1 MDYIERYELA
11 LEPARRQFSD
21 NPAVRLLQDPAIE
34 ISHLEAFF
42 IYWSALGVAM
52 TEPVEGWI
60 RRAGEAC
67 VRVGGPGVDE
77 LGRALQKHAKAE
89 ADHHLLMIDDLRRL
103 CVRRNAAGRAAP
115 RPDELLALAWP
126 ESAHRYRKLH
136 EDVIAGPEPYA
147 QIAIENEIEM
157 LSILVGPPLLAN
169 ARALL
174 GDDIT
179 DDLTFLTDHVTL
191 DVGHTK
197 FNRRQMVQFLDE
209 RPSAL
214 DALVA
219 AGTEALDV
227 YREFIAHCVFLANGS
242 PANGSPAN
250 RSPANGSPVAP
261 VRRSS

>member
-1 MDYIERYELA
+1 MEYIERYEQA
-11 LEPARRQFSD
+11 LEPARRQFAD
-21 NPAVRLLQDPAIE
+21 DPAVRLIQDPAIG

-42 IYWSALGVAM
+42 ICWSALGVAM

-77 LGRALQKHAKAE
+77 LGSALQKHAKAE
-89 ADHHLLMIDDLRRL
+89 ADHHLLMIDDLQRL
-103 CVRRNAAGRAAP
+103 CARRNAAGRATP
-115 RPDELLALAWP
+115 RPGELLALAWP
-126 ESAHRYRKLH
+126 ESAHRYRTLH
-136 EDVIAGPEPYA
+136 EDAIAGPEPYA
-147 QIAIENEIEM
+147 QIAIENEIEL

-174 GDDIT
+174 GEDIT
-179 DDLTFLTDHVTL
+179 DDLTFLTGHVTL
-191 DVGHTK
+191 DVGHTT

-227 YREFIAHCVFLANGS
+227 YRAFIAHCVFLADGFLADGS
-242 PANGSPAN
+242 PADCGSPA
-250 RSPANGSPVAP
+250 AP
-261 VRRSS
+261 VQAGSS